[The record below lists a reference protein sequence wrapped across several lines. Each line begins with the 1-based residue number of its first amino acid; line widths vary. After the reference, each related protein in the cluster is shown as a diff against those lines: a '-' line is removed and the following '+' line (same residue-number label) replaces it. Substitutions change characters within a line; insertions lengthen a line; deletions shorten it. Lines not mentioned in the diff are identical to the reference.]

1 MKLPSSSQQRWAM
14 EWPAWGILSGSS
26 SYAHQSSH
34 HSCTSAHLHTDL
46 CLPTPF
52 FPTPPWYSLIPHVLP
67 CPIALS
73 LHGLSLLLA
82 LFQILLLFSL
92 FPSPYSNSSH
102 SSFPMT
108 LFCFSTPHFLL
119 TLSPFR
125 CRLLRIVLLLWSDCP
140 RAGLF
145 ATTTLSRSWNS
156 VATTAWLGLALA
168 ATCAFYVVFASPSQ
182 DKLSGIWGGCSFT
195 FHQVSLLLPMRSHCL
210 RVYLALDFSQNSI
223 SYEIPN
229 SRPTIKTPF
238 HILHFLVTCTLA
250 LA

>member
-1 MKLPSSSQQRWAM
+1 MTSLWHTVRLVLLCSS
-14 EWPAWGILSGSS
+14 IF
-26 SYAHQSSH
+26 SY
-34 HSCTSAHLHTDL
+34 SCTSAHLHTDL

-52 FPTPPWYSLIPHVLP
+52 SPHSTLVLSHP
-67 CPIALS
+67 SRPALS
-73 LHGLSLLLA
+73 HSTLSTRAYPFIGSFLNSLA
-82 LFQILLLFSL
+82 VLSVSLSVLNFLTFLFH
-92 FPSPYSNSSH
+92 YD
-102 SSFPMT
+102 T
-108 LFCFSTPHFLL
+108 FCFSTHDLFNYSPHFLL

-125 CRLLRIVLLLWSDCP
+125 YRLLRIVLLIWSDCP
-140 RAGLF
+140 RAGPF
-145 ATTTLSRSWNS
+145 ATATLSRSWNS

-223 SYEIPN
+223 SYEILN
-229 SRPTIKTPF
+229 SRPIIKTPF